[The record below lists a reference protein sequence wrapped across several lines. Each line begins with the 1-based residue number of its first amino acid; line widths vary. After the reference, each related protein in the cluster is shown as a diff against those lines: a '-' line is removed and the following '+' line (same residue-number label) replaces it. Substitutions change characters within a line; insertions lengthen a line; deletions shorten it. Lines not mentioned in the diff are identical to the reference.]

1 MKHVQFTDQDFNSVL
16 EPIPTT
22 GMTIADVET
31 LSTRVREMMLKEIKD
46 IGAGGR
52 IVEDSKSK

>member
-1 MKHVQFTDQDFNSVL
+1 MEMFILLIKISVL

-22 GMTIADVET
+22 GMTTADVET

-46 IGAGGR
+46 IGGGR
-52 IVEDSKSK
+52 IVEDTKSK